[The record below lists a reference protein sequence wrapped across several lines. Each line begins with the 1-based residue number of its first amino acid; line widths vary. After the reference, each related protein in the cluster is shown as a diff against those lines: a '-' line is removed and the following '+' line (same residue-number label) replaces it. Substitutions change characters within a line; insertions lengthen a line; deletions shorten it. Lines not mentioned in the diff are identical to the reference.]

1 MMSSIT
7 SLMILGSLSKAVVEM
22 ARPKKEGVK
31 VSYVLEKQVA
41 EALDKFCDETGR
53 SKTKVIEMAV
63 KEFIEKH
70 KDTQV

>member
-1 MMSSIT
+1 
-7 SLMILGSLSKAVVEM
+7 M

-53 SKTKVIEMAV
+53 SKTKVIELAV
-63 KEFIEKH
+63 KEFIENH
-70 KDTQV
+70 KGVCKVLIIILVVYLGTSIYEGLH